1 MTAKDIGEINEG
13 LKRFESLFIEVG
25 RTPSYS
31 SAIQFM
37 RGYLGSL
44 DINLNILLNMIED
57 FFRVRGWSLT

>member
-1 MTAKDIGEINEG
+1 MTAKDIGYINEG
-13 LKRFESLFIEVG
+13 LRRFEDIFSDIG

-37 RGYLGSL
+37 RGYLGSM

>member
-1 MTAKDIGEINEG
+1 MTAKDIGEINDG
-13 LKRFESLFIEVG
+13 LKRFEALYIKVG

-37 RGYLGSL
+37 RGYLGNR
-44 DINLNILLNMIED
+44 DVNLNILLNMIEN

>member
-1 MTAKDIGEINEG
+1 MTSKDIGEINEG
-13 LKRFESLFIEVG
+13 LKRFEALFIEVG

-37 RGYLGSL
+37 RGYLGSI

-57 FFRVRGWSLT
+57 FFRVRGWSLK

>member
-1 MTAKDIGEINEG
+1 MTSKDIGEINEG
-13 LKRFESLFIEVG
+13 LKRFEALFIEVG
-25 RTPSYS
+25 RTPSYL

>member
-13 LKRFESLFIEVG
+13 LKRFEALFIEVG

>member
-1 MTAKDIGEINEG
+1 MTSKDISCINEG
-13 LKRFESLFIEVG
+13 LKRFEAIFTEVG